1 LRRIRVLTIFLFGLV
16 VLVTHFLEG
25 ITGFGCTVLAL
36 PFCVMLVGVKT
47 AVPVLTVLSLI
58 LSSYIVIIDYKN
70 IVWKS
75 YIKIA
80 SFVGLGLPIGMLLF
94 SFLPEDILKKILGV
108 FMILV
113 ASRGIYFAFNERAK
127 VKEIGN
133 RMLNFILF
141 LGGIIHGAFS
151 AGGPFVVI
159 YATQALKNK
168 SNFRATL
175 STLWVTLN
183 SIIIIKIALS
193 GAFTPVVMK
202 YFGWSVP
209 FLLAGMMLG
218 NWAHKRIEDRFFTKV
233 VFLVLLV
240 AGFFMFT

>member
-1 LRRIRVLTIFLFGLV
+1 LTIFLFGLV

-94 SFLPEDILKKILGV
+94 SFLPEEILKKILGV

-209 FLLAGMMLG
+209 FLLAGMLLG
-218 NWAHKRIEDRFFTKV
+218 NWAHKRIEDRVFTKV

>member
-1 LRRIRVLTIFLFGLV
+1 LTVFLFGIV
-16 VLVTHFLEG
+16 VLITHFLEG

-75 YIKIA
+75 YIKII

-94 SFLPEDILKKILGV
+94 SFLPEGILKKILGV
-108 FMILV
+108 FMIMV
-113 ASRGIYFAFNERAK
+113 AARGIYFAFNERAK

-168 SNFRATL
+168 GSFRATL

-183 SIIIIKIALS
+183 SLIIIKIALS

-202 YFGWSVP
+202 FLGWSVP
-209 FLLAGMMLG
+209 FLLAGMLLG
-218 NWAHKRIEDRFFTKV
+218 NWAHKRIEDRVFIKV

>member
-1 LRRIRVLTIFLFGLV
+1 MTIFIFGLV

-36 PFCVMLVGVKT
+36 PFCVVLVGIKT
-47 AVPVLTVLSLI
+47 AVPVLTALSLI

-75 YIKIA
+75 YIKIV

-94 SFLPEDILKKILGV
+94 SFLPEEILKKILGV

-113 ASRGIYFAFNERAK
+113 AARGIYFAFNERAK

-141 LGGIIHGAFS
+141 LGGIIHGVFS

-159 YATQALKNK
+159 YATQELKNK

-183 SIIIIKIALS
+183 SIIIIKIATS

-202 YFGWSVP
+202 FFGWSVP
-209 FLLAGMMLG
+209 FLLAGMLLG
-218 NWAHKRIEDRFFTKV
+218 NWAHKRIEDRFFTQV

>member
-1 LRRIRVLTIFLFGLV
+1 MTVFLFGLV

-94 SFLPEDILKKILGV
+94 SFLPEEILKKILGV

-183 SIIIIKIALS
+183 SIIIIKIAMS

-209 FLLAGMMLG
+209 FLLAGMLLG
-218 NWAHKRIEDRFFTKV
+218 NWAHKRIEDRVFTKV

>member
-1 LRRIRVLTIFLFGLV
+1 MMFTIFLFGIV

-47 AVPVLTVLSLI
+47 AVPVLTGLSLI
-58 LSSYIVIIDYKN
+58 LSSYIVIIDRRN

-75 YIKIA
+75 YLKIIT
-80 SFVGLGLPIGMLLF
+80 FVGLGLPIGMILF

-113 ASRGIYFAFNERAK
+113 AARGIYFAFNQKAK
-127 VKEIGN
+127 VREIGDKA
-133 RMLNFILF
+133 LNVILF

-183 SIIIIKIALS
+183 SIIIVKIALS
-193 GAFTPVVMK
+193 GAFTPAVVK

-209 FLLAGMMLG
+209 FLLAGMLLG
-218 NWAHKRIEDRFFTKV
+218 NWAHKRIEDRVFTKV

>member
-1 LRRIRVLTIFLFGLV
+1 LTIFLFGLV

-108 FMILV
+108 FMIMV

-209 FLLAGMMLG
+209 FLLAGMLLG
-218 NWAHKRIEDRFFTKV
+218 NWAHKRIEDRVFTKV

>member
-1 LRRIRVLTIFLFGLV
+1 MTIFIFGLV

-36 PFCVMLVGVKT
+36 PFCVVLVGVKT
-47 AVPVLTVLSLI
+47 AVPVLTALSLI

-75 YIKIA
+75 YIKIV

-94 SFLPEDILKKILGV
+94 SFLPEEILKKILGV

-113 ASRGIYFAFNERAK
+113 AARGIYFAFNERAK

-159 YATQALKNK
+159 FATQELKNK

-183 SIIIIKIALS
+183 SIIIIKIATS

-202 YFGWSVP
+202 FFGWSVP
-209 FLLAGMMLG
+209 FLLAGMLLG
-218 NWAHKRIEDRFFTKV
+218 NWAHKRIEDRVFTKV

>member
-1 LRRIRVLTIFLFGLV
+1 MTVFLFGIV
-16 VLVTHFLEG
+16 VLITHFLEG

-58 LSSYIVIIDYKN
+58 LSSYIVIIDHKN
-70 IVWKS
+70 IVWKA
-75 YIKIA
+75 YLKII

-94 SFLPEDILKKILGV
+94 SFLPEAVLKKILGV

-113 ASRGIYFAFNERAK
+113 AARGIYFAFNEQAK

-151 AGGPFVVI
+151 AGGPFVII

-168 SNFRATL
+168 GNFRATL

-202 YFGWSVP
+202 FFGWSVP
-209 FLLAGMMLG
+209 FLLVGMLLG
-218 NWAHKRIEDRFFTKV
+218 NWAHKRIEDRFFIRV
-233 VFLVLLV
+233 VFMVLLV

>member
-1 LRRIRVLTIFLFGLV
+1 LTIFLFGLV

-209 FLLAGMMLG
+209 FLLAGVLLG

>member
-1 LRRIRVLTIFLFGLV
+1 LTVFLFGIV

-113 ASRGIYFAFNERAK
+113 AARGIYFAFNERAK

-209 FLLAGMMLG
+209 FLLAGMVLG
-218 NWAHKRIEDRFFTKV
+218 NWAHKRIEDRVFTKV

>member
-1 LRRIRVLTIFLFGLV
+1 
-16 VLVTHFLEG
+16 
-25 ITGFGCTVLAL
+25 
-36 PFCVMLVGVKT
+36 
-47 AVPVLTVLSLI
+47 
-58 LSSYIVIIDYKN
+58 
-70 IVWKS
+70 
-75 YIKIA
+75 
-80 SFVGLGLPIGMLLF
+80 
-94 SFLPEDILKKILGV
+94 
-108 FMILV
+108 MILV
-113 ASRGIYFAFNERAK
+113 AARGIYFAFNERAK

-168 SNFRATL
+168 SSFRATL

-202 YFGWSVP
+202 FLGWSVP
-209 FLLAGMMLG
+209 FLLAGMLLG
-218 NWAHKRIEDRFFTKV
+218 NWAHKRIKDRVFTKV

>member
-1 LRRIRVLTIFLFGLV
+1 LTIFLFGLV

>member
-1 LRRIRVLTIFLFGLV
+1 LTIFLFGLV

-108 FMILV
+108 FMIMV

-183 SIIIIKIALS
+183 SIIIIKIVLS

-209 FLLAGMMLG
+209 FLMAGMLLG
-218 NWAHKRIEDRFFTKV
+218 NWAHKRIEDRVFTKV

>member
-1 LRRIRVLTIFLFGLV
+1 MTYFLFGFV

-47 AVPVLTVLSLI
+47 AVPVLTVLSLM
-58 LSSYIVIIDYKN
+58 LSSYIVFIDYKN

-75 YIKIA
+75 YLRII

-94 SFLPEDILKKILGV
+94 SFLPEDILRKILGA

-113 ASRGIYFAFNERAK
+113 AARGIYFAFNEKAK

-183 SIIIIKIALS
+183 SVIIIKIVLS
-193 GAFTPVVMK
+193 GAFTPAAVTTL
-202 YFGWSVP
+202 GWSVP
-209 FLLAGMMLG
+209 FLIAGMLLG
-218 NWAHKRIEDRFFTKV
+218 NWAHKRIDDRIFTKV

-240 AGFFMFT
+240 AGFFMLT